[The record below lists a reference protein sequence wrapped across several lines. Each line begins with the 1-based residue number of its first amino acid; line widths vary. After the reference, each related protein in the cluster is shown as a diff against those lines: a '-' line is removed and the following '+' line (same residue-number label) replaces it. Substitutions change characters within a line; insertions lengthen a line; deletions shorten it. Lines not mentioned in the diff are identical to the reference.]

1 MIAKTFRQKHD
12 FLKHLKS
19 SSSAWRE
26 AAIVNLSFHKF
37 RAAPRVEGN
46 AKTRFPSDRFGD
58 LILTGF
64 ATRPWAQEPWMRLN
78 IRDVLITL
86 LLHGGGLRVSEP
98 FHMYVNDV
106 TPDPLDS
113 SKALVR
119 IGHPTWG
126 EISWREPSG
135 RLVTTTRAEY
145 LARKGLPQ
153 RELVA
158 GPMRAGWKNPLL
170 DGKFYLEVRWAHP
183 DYSRLFLKLWEHY
196 LGEYLSLP
204 SPPTHPWAWVSFD
217 PKNIGSPLKIQRYLD
232 AHDRA
237 VRRIALPLGR
247 ANGTN
252 PHAHRHSYGYWLE
265 SLGLKREVI
274 RRFMHHASLSS
285 QDAYKQE
292 SDHDLHNALTAG
304 IDRLRQCTPAVM
316 GPVQQ
321 QQDSS
326 LLANSLLQTARNG
339 TGGYDAERVGAAFD
353 SAEVERLASLLEKQE
368 ADVFRVSQEMT
379 NVFYVIGR
387 CIEVLRINKDEGN
400 NEKLVALGTI
410 TDVRATIEQVDSELL
425 ATSGVCLDAELYPE
439 LEAEATGAILRRSQ
453 LLDMIRMR
461 DRGHVPLLMF
471 DKRLQ
476 LEIGNRIT
484 ERMIRAQEAELRA
497 ANKNIP
503 QGKLEVLRIALDQV
517 DTSIKR
523 TGGLPMFLKHALKI
537 EDAPETAPV
546 KAIKI

>member
-1 MIAKTFRQKHD
+1 MLFGAEGTPVGELLAFQCENLTKSMAWHRKLVFHVRLLLEFAEANLALCQQPQVLFQTFLDRLSLGTIENGYDPSGLYWTPRPSGQVRQICANLTAFSSFVSRRSGGQEFNPRREANLHERVCRMIAKTFRQKHD

-339 TGGYDAERVGAAFD
+339 TGGYAPEWAA
-353 SAEVERLASLLEKQE
+353 ALERLTG
-368 ADVFRVSQEMT
+368 VF
-379 NVFYVIGR
+379 
-387 CIEVLRINKDEGN
+387 
-400 NEKLVALGTI
+400 
-410 TDVRATIEQVDSELL
+410 
-425 ATSGVCLDAELYPE
+425 
-439 LEAEATGAILRRSQ
+439 
-453 LLDMIRMR
+453 
-461 DRGHVPLLMF
+461 
-471 DKRLQ
+471 
-476 LEIGNRIT
+476 
-484 ERMIRAQEAELRA
+484 
-497 ANKNIP
+497 
-503 QGKLEVLRIALDQV
+503 GKFH
-517 DTSIKR
+517 
-523 TGGLPMFLKHALKI
+523 P
-537 EDAPETAPV
+537 
-546 KAIKI
+546 